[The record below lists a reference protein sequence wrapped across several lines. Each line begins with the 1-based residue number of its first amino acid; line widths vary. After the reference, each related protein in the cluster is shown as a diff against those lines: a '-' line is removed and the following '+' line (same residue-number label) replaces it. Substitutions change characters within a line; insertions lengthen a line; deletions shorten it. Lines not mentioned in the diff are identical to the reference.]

1 MDSMKSLNKSLPKA
15 SNKPHTQPPEPLLQA
30 FRTAALSVTNLYKIS
45 AADQSLSRHL
55 GYQDALDSLLVFLDS
70 ENLGLGDG
78 EGWRVR
84 QWATE
89 RLDGT
94 QPVQGG
100 SDSDDDRVEA
110 MKRTRSTSPTIQ
122 RKPSQETLETRQP
135 SRSASPVRVASAPPT
150 TTPHSSGQTLRP
162 DIFSFRSALHYP
174 QDVEMQPE
182 IPSPIISL
190 PDSVPEG
197 LASLPAPAVRLE
209 VLPRGSRTAYRNA
222 HYPNRHNTRSSNST
236 RPLGIGAGSKR
247 KTAFGDFFDLG
258 NLPDGKDNPGVSSKR
273 GRFV

>member
-15 SNKPHTQPPEPLLQA
+15 SNKVQTQPPEPLLQA

-94 QPVQGG
+94 QPVHAG

-110 MKRTRSTSPTIQ
+110 IKRTRSTSPTIE

-150 TTPHSSGQTLRP
+150 TTPQSCGQPSRP
-162 DIFSFRSALHYP
+162 EIFSFRSALHYP
-174 QDVEMQPE
+174 QDEEMQSE

-190 PDSVPEG
+190 PESVPEG
-197 LASLPAPAVRLE
+197 LASLPTPAVRVE
-209 VLPRGSRTAYRNA
+209 VLPRGPRTTYRNA
-222 HYPNRHNTRSSNST
+222 HYSNRHNTRSSNST

-258 NLPDGKDNPGVSSKR
+258 NLPDGKDNPSVASKR

>member
-1 MDSMKSLNKSLPKA
+1 MKSLNRSLPKA
-15 SNKPHTQPPEPLLQA
+15 SNNTHTQPPEPLLQA

-45 AADQSLSRHL
+45 AADQSRSRHL
-55 GYQDALDSLLVFLDS
+55 GYQDALDHLLVFLDS

-94 QPVQGG
+94 QPVHVA

-110 MKRTRSTSPTIQ
+110 IKRTRSTSPKIQ
-122 RKPSQETLETRQP
+122 RKPSQETLETMQP
-135 SRSASPVRVASAPPT
+135 SRSASPARVASAPPA
-150 TTPHSSGQTLRP
+150 TTPQPSGQTSRP
-162 DIFSFRSALHYP
+162 EIFSFRSALHYP

-182 IPSPIISL
+182 TPGPIISL
-190 PDSVPEG
+190 PDSVSEG
-197 LASLPAPAVRLE
+197 LASLPTPAVRLE
-209 VLPRGSRTAYRNA
+209 VLPRGSRTACRNV

-258 NLPDGKDNPGVSSKR
+258 NLPDGKDNPGLTSKR